1 MSYDVNDSRGFESL
15 TEAEQEQLLA
25 WINKNFICMNTFN
38 TKRSSYYIKHLF
50 EKENF
55 YVTNGQF
62 KGAMLKA
69 GFKVKNPDSDNW
81 YFNISMRSPA
91 FRNENV

>member
-1 MSYDVNDSRGFESL
+1 MDYGVNDPKSFEAL
-15 TEAEQEQLLA
+15 TESEQQTLLD
-25 WINKNFICMNTFN
+25 WIESNFIRTQTFN

-50 EKENF
+50 EKGGF

-69 GFKVKNPDSDNW
+69 GFKVKNPNSDNW

-91 FRNENV
+91 FKNND

>member
-1 MSYDVNDSRGFESL
+1 MSYDVNDPAGFESL
-15 TEAEQEQLLA
+15 TEVEQMQLLD
-25 WINKNFICMNTFN
+25 WINKNFIRIQTFN
-38 TKRSSYYIKHLF
+38 TKKSSYYIKLLF
-50 EKENF
+50 EKSHF

-69 GFKVKNPDSDNW
+69 DFKVKNPDSDNW

>member
-1 MSYDVNDSRGFESL
+1 MSYDVNDPRGFESL

-25 WINKNFICMNTFN
+25 WINKNFIYTNTFN

-91 FRNENV
+91 FKNND